1 MPTVRLIKDAVKVM
15 YHLQCGIEHPFK
27 PVLELLLAK
36 RMKAPPTSPETIDR
50 WKFIVSDGKYCIMG
64 VCRDEVLSAQFE
76 SKELRKGCK
85 FILEEFRMVV
95 IYPGR
100 VLNRDT
106 SRNYPD
112 KMKICVMLQATPV
125 SLLVP
130 SEAQRSCYMIG
141 LANDVNLFDMS
152 DEVLKPMSP
161 FARNLNR

>member
-1 MPTVRLIKDAVKVM
+1 
-15 YHLQCGIEHPFK
+15 
-27 PVLELLLAK
+27 
-36 RMKAPPTSPETIDR
+36 
-50 WKFIVSDGKYCIMG
+50 
-64 VCRDEVLSAQFE
+64 
-76 SKELRKGCK
+76 
-85 FILEEFRMVV
+85 MVV

-130 SEAQRSCYMIG
+130 SEAERSCYMIG